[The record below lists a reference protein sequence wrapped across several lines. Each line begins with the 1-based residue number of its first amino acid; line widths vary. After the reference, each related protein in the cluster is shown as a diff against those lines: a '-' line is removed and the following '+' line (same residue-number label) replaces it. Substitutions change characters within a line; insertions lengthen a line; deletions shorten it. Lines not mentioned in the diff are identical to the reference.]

1 MSRPTKVVVQ
11 YEDGSSQEVDYA
23 RIDGETRRRLAQLGV
38 APIGDRIGSAK
49 HYLLMQWKDGW
60 QEVVAIDKDTA
71 DLLRYYVIERIDD
84 RGRLSLETGEDY
96 PELLVIERTPRDL
109 VAAVVVGGDGVKS
122 YALDNSVERWEGIF
136 DAGGK
141 REHVKFDKTS
151 DKYPHEVSTSGE
163 ALVPVL
169 EAFRA
174 ELDKAGLD
182 AAALLALDEPARLE
196 AYRGLASGAGV
207 RGFSSQEDVYGFVQ
221 AMITRLGGAR
231 G

>member
-1 MSRPTKVVVQ
+1 MSQPTKVVVQ
-11 YEDGSSQEVDYA
+11 YDDGSSREVDYA
-23 RIDGETRRRLAQLGV
+23 KIDGETRQRLAQLGV

-60 QEVVAIDKDTA
+60 QEVVAIDTDSA

-109 VAAVVVGGDGVKS
+109 VAAVIVGGDGVKS
-122 YALDNSVERWEGIF
+122 YALDGSVERWEGIF

-141 REHVKFDKTS
+141 REYVKFDKTS
-151 DKYPHEVSTSGE
+151 DKYPHEVATGGE
-163 ALVPVL
+163 ALQPLL
-169 EAFRA
+169 EALR
-174 ELDKAGLD
+174 EGLGKAGLD
-182 AAALLALDEPARLE
+182 AAAVLALEEPARLE
-196 AYRGLASGAGV
+196 AYKGLASGAGI
-207 RGFSSQEDVYGFVQ
+207 RGCLRQEDVYGFVE
-221 AMITRLGGAR
+221 AMITRLGGAT